1 MRVHLC
7 VIACFHV
14 QNLNAEPVLNGDCP
28 LVKRMSYFPR
38 INKLNRVL

>member
-1 MRVHLC
+1 MCVHLC
-7 VIACFHV
+7 VIARFHA

-28 LVKRMSYFPR
+28 LVKGLSYFPR